1 MAKLNDY
8 PMGQKLHN
16 RSALRPAIILCA
28 ALSLLPACST
38 TTEPEIRFE
47 VRHLTEGPR
56 HHFFGYIGH
65 VQNTP
70 WNGDGSLMVALR
82 VGFQERMPTAE
93 DVADIVLIDPA
104 TREVRKIEETRA
116 WNPQQGTMLY
126 WNPEA
131 PETQFFFNDRDQQ
144 TGKVFAALYDIEER
158 RRLREYRFEDTPVG
172 NGGVSQA
179 GGAFAAINYAR
190 MARLRPV
197 TGYPEAWDW
206 TVGEKHP
213 EDDGVFRVDV
223 DTGERRLLVSF
234 AEMRD
239 VLKERHP
246 TIVDK
251 PLFINHTLW
260 NRDGD
265 RLFFFVRGTF
275 GNRDDRI
282 NVPMT
287 IRGDGSGLTEQ
298 RVFIGGHPEW
308 EFGARM
314 IGEVGDDLVI
324 YDTERQEVVET
335 IGSRDVF
342 PDAGGDTA
350 LSPDGKWIVNGWSGE
365 GVTRYTIFRRRD
377 GAWVHSDEFQRGPY
391 TSGKL
396 RIDSAPTW
404 NRDSNQIAVPGLA
417 EDGTRQMFVIT
428 IATE

>member
-144 TGKVFAALYDIEER
+144 TGKVFAALYDIEE
-158 RRLREYRFEDTPVG
+158 TAAAA
-172 NGGVSQA
+172 GVSVRGYA
-179 GGAFAAINYAR
+179 GG
-190 MARLRPV
+190 
-197 TGYPEAWDW
+197 
-206 TVGEKHP
+206 
-213 EDDGVFRVDV
+213 
-223 DTGERRLLVSF
+223 
-234 AEMRD
+234 
-239 VLKERHP
+239 
-246 TIVDK
+246 
-251 PLFINHTLW
+251 
-260 NRDGD
+260 
-265 RLFFFVRGTF
+265 
-275 GNRDDRI
+275 
-282 NVPMT
+282 
-287 IRGDGSGLTEQ
+287 
-298 RVFIGGHPEW
+298 
-308 EFGARM
+308 
-314 IGEVGDDLVI
+314 
-324 YDTERQEVVET
+324 
-335 IGSRDVF
+335 
-342 PDAGGDTA
+342 
-350 LSPDGKWIVNGWSGE
+350 
-365 GVTRYTIFRRRD
+365 
-377 GAWVHSDEFQRGPY
+377 
-391 TSGKL
+391 
-396 RIDSAPTW
+396 
-404 NRDSNQIAVPGLA
+404 
-417 EDGTRQMFVIT
+417 
-428 IATE
+428 

>member
-1 MAKLNDY
+1 MRAT
-8 PMGQKLHN
+8 
-16 RSALRPAIILCA
+16 IFLCGV
-28 ALSLLPACST
+28 LTLLPACST
-38 TTEPEIRFE
+38 TPEPAIHFQ
-47 VRHLTEGPR
+47 VRQLTKGPQ

-70 WNGDGSLMVALR
+70 WNGDGRLMVALR

-93 DVADIVLIDPA
+93 DVADIVLIDSA
-104 TREVRKIEETRA
+104 NGGVVRKVEETRA

-126 WNPEA
+126 WNPAEPA
-131 PETQFFFNDRDQQ
+131 TQFFFNDRDPA
-144 TGKVFAALYDIEER
+144 TGKVFAVLYDIEADR
-158 RRLREYRFEDTPVG
+158 RVREYRFEDTPVG
-172 NGGVSQA
+172 NGGVSQV

-206 TVGEKHP
+206 TVGEMHP
-213 EDDGVFRVDV
+213 RDDGVFRVDV
-223 DTGERRLLVSF
+223 ETGEKRLLVSF

-239 VLKERHP
+239 ALKERHP

-265 RLFFFVRGTF
+265 SLFFFVRGTF
-275 GNRDDRI
+275 GNREDRI

-287 IRGDGSGLTEQ
+287 MQGDGSGLTEQ

-308 EFGARM
+308 EFGSRM
-314 IGEVGDDLVI
+314 IGEVEDDLVI

-335 IGSRDVF
+335 IGASEVF

-350 LSPDGKWIVNGWSGE
+350 LSPDGKWIVNGWSE
-365 GVTRYTIFRRRD
+365 DGVTRYTIFRRRD
-377 GAWVHSDEFQRGPY
+377 GAWVHTSEFQRGAY
-391 TSGKL
+391 TSGDL

-404 NRDSNQIAVPGLA
+404 NRNSNEIAVPGLA
-417 EDGTRQMFVIT
+417 DDGTRQMFVIT
-428 IATE
+428 IETN